1 MDAGHPVKI
10 DANQSQTLAD
20 GLCVSKVGSN
30 AFATATGL
38 VDKVISV
45 SEDFI
50 ALAILRLIEEE
61 KAVVEGAGVTAF
73 AAVLAGMLPELQDRK

>member
-1 MDAGHPVKI
+1 MNLLFSGKSCRH
-10 DANQSQTLAD
+10 
-20 GLCVSKVGSN
+20 VSCSY
-30 AFATATGL
+30 L
-38 VDKVISV
+38 

-73 AAVLAGMLPELQDRK
+73 AAVLAGLLPELQAKK